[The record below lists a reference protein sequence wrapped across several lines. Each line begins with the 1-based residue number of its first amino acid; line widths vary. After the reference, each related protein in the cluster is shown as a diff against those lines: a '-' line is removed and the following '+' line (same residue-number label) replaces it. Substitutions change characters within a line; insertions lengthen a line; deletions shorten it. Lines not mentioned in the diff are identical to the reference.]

1 MSENKPFVDRH
12 SNNDEEEIKLDVHVS
27 DVPNPSGDPGYWVS
41 IKVTNN
47 TDDVLNSQGMRITFG
62 TEAISDLETSNIWF
76 GEESQKIGYPEY
88 AYVEQPD
95 STYTFIMAHSEK
107 YWANP
112 SFDPEGYFSVV
123 FYWPNK
129 FTNDELAALEDSV
142 SISIPEDHV
151 TGLEQT
157 VAVIASHE
165 NSSALPEPQVS
176 LLLKWEDSAKPES
189 QTGKYNDTTITATK
203 RLTWDQETTL
213 TYLKPKQ
220 TVTDEYDLIVYPVER
235 CFPTIK
241 VHENLITNV
250 TTSVG
255 TSYSANPEFESIVKT
270 HGHLQLKSGQIQDE
284 NQDVVQLRGLSTHGL
299 QWHADI
305 VNPASLYALALPGD
319 KGGWDCNIIRAAMYT
334 SAGAEG
340 YLNPANREQQLDK
353 VREIIR
359 TAVELGIYVLVDW
372 HILHEQTIDQEPLPD
387 DEPFTSDLYREE
399 AKGFFSEIIA
409 EFGHLPNLLFEIANE
424 PIVEDD
430 WSVIKIYA
438 DDLIQHIRAEESS
451 KDAASHL
458 IIVGTPYYSQRVD
471 LVIDNEVE
479 MPENVLYTFHFYAG
493 SHPHPDTGYAA
504 ECFSCKCGPTDN
516 KEHDYF
522 IAAYDAGIPIF
533 VTEFG
538 TTCAD
543 GGGVVFEDGTNAW
556 LGELNDK
563 KVSWINWNLSDD
575 DYGTE
580 ANPGPSEQM
589 SPVINY
595 YWRPQSLFAT
605 YDSQAWGDE
614 FIRESGLFIKAQ
626 LNNAA
631 KTDNR

>member
-1 MSENKPFVDRH
+1 M
-12 SNNDEEEIKLDVHVS
+12 
-27 DVPNPSGDPGYWVS
+27 
-41 IKVTNN
+41 T
-47 TDDVLNSQGMRITFG
+47 
-62 TEAISDLETSNIWF
+62 
-76 GEESQKIGYPEY
+76 
-88 AYVEQPD
+88 
-95 STYTFIMAHSEK
+95 
-107 YWANP
+107 
-112 SFDPEGYFSVV
+112 PEGYFSVV

-129 FTNDELAALEDSV
+129 LTNGELAALEGSV

-189 QTGKYNDTTITATK
+189 QTGKYNDTTITTTK

-250 TTSVG
+250 TTSVD

-284 NQDVVQLRGLSTHGL
+284 NQDVVQLRGGLSTHGL

-305 VNPASLYALALPGD
+305 VNPASLYALALSGD

-334 SAGAEG
+334 SAGGAEG

-399 AKGFFSEIIA
+399 AKVFFSEIIA

-458 IIVGTPYYSQRVD
+458 IIVGTP
-471 LVIDNEVE
+471 L
-479 MPENVLYTFHFYAG
+479 
-493 SHPHPDTGYAA
+493 
-504 ECFSCKCGPTDN
+504 
-516 KEHDYF
+516 
-522 IAAYDAGIPIF
+522 
-533 VTEFG
+533 
-538 TTCAD
+538 TT
-543 GGGVVFEDGTNAW
+543 VN
-556 LGELNDK
+556 
-563 KVSWINWNLSDD
+563 
-575 DYGTE
+575 
-580 ANPGPSEQM
+580 
-589 SPVINY
+589 
-595 YWRPQSLFAT
+595 
-605 YDSQAWGDE
+605 
-614 FIRESGLFIKAQ
+614 GLIW
-626 LNNAA
+626 
-631 KTDNR
+631 